1 MKGLKLT
8 TSCIIFGT
16 FFAFYNHN
24 HVMYASQSYD
34 VCFLRYG
41 VQQKE
46 LFVILGHYLGFYP
59 PYNPENQNFEKMK
72 KKPLEILS
80 FYTCAVHEQK
90 NKKTT
95 NQIKFSMA
103 TIRQQI
109 KLVLQ
114 HSLCK

>member
-16 FFAFYNHN
+16 FLAFYNHN

-72 KKPLEILS
+72 KKPWRYYHFTHVQCMNRKI
-80 FYTCAVHEQK
+80 
-90 NKKTT
+90 KKPL
-95 NQIKFSMA
+95 
-103 TIRQQI
+103 I
-109 KLVLQ
+109 KLNFRWPQ
-114 HSLCK
+114 